1 MKWNRW
7 IIKAA
12 KLVTKFTEAGYW
24 MTAALMLGAGVYSFI
39 DPSFL
44 MKVLSECTGTDR
56 VAEMLVCGFEID
68 VSTAGGVDMRAV
80 CMFFIAAVVL
90 PSLMA
95 MIFRNLYLIIKRSES
110 STVFQA
116 DNIRMLREI
125 GIFAISI
132 PLVGLALSTVC
143 RLILGTDT
151 VETSVRL
158 YGFSMGLV
166 ILCLTQFF
174 ARGLELEQDVEGLV

>member
-7 IIKAA
+7 IVKAA
-12 KLVTKFTEAGYW
+12 KIITKFTELGYW
-24 MTAALMLGAGVYSFI
+24 MTAALKL
-39 DPSFL
+39 
-44 MKVLSECTGTDR
+44 
-56 VAEMLVCGFEID
+56 
-68 VSTAGGVDMRAV
+68 TAGIYSYADRTFLADAL
-80 CMFFIAAVVL
+80 AAVVL

-132 PLVGLALSTVC
+132 PLAGLALSIVC

-151 VETSVRL
+151 VETRVRL

-174 ARGLELEQDVEGLV
+174 ARGVELEQDVEGLV